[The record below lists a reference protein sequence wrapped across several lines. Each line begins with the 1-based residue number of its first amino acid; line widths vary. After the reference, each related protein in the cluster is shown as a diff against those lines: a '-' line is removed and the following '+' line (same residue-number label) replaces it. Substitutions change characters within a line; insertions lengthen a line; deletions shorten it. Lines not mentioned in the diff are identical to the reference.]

1 MTDIQP
7 QWSVVICFFNERD
20 YLPATLACL
29 RAQALRDFQFIL
41 VDNASTDGSADVCR
55 AALADYQ
62 GPPPIYLHEPR
73 PGKTNALEGGLAAV
87 QTPFVAFCDADT
99 YYPPHYLKRCDEIY
113 AASPPTVGGVMAVD
127 VDCPPQDDSAM
138 HKRMMTKLRK
148 ARLYARR
155 ALTGGFGH
163 TFRTDTLRQVGG
175 FSVEQW
181 PYVFEDHEVM
191 HRLFKVAR
199 TRYDYDLWCI
209 PSKRR
214 GDRGTVDWTPFER
227 KLYGLVPY
235 IFEGWYFYKFLGPR
249 FAARGYS
256 LLKTRERPWLEK
268 P

>member
-1 MTDIQP
+1 MTSVVP

-29 RAQALRDFQFIL
+29 LAQELRDFQLIL
-41 VDNASTDGSADVCR
+41 VDNASTDGTADAAR
-55 AALADYQ
+55 AALAGYQ
-62 GPPPIYLHEPR
+62 GPPPVYLYEAR
-73 PGKTNALEGGLAAV
+73 PGKTNALECGLAAV

-99 YYPPHYLKRCDEIY
+99 FYPPHYLKLCAEIY
-113 AASPPTVGGVMAVD
+113 ERSPDHVGGVMAVD
-127 VDCPPQDDSAM
+127 LDGPPQSDPAM
-138 HKRMMTKLRK
+138 HRRQTKKLRK
-148 ARLYARR
+148 ARLYPRR

-163 TFRTDTLRQVGG
+163 TFRTETLREVGG
-175 FSVEQW
+175 FSTELW
-181 PYVFEDHEVM
+181 PHVFEDHEVM

-199 TRYDYDLWCI
+199 TRYHYDLWCV

-235 IFEGWYFYKFLGPR
+235 MLEGWYFYKFLGPR

-256 LLKTRERPWLEK
+256 LLKTRERPWLEA